1 MSIKIKKKDEK
12 YCLRVRENQ
21 KRDSGSLDTLTG
33 SLVQKNNGWKKIQT
47 IIIEEK
53 SLRKSCLVFSCVC
66 QLRNIARET
75 YRY

>member
-33 SLVQKNNGWKKIQT
+33 SVVKKIMGGK
-47 IIIEEK
+47 K
-53 SLRKSCLVFSCVC
+53 SK
-66 QLRNIARET
+66 Q
-75 YRY
+75 